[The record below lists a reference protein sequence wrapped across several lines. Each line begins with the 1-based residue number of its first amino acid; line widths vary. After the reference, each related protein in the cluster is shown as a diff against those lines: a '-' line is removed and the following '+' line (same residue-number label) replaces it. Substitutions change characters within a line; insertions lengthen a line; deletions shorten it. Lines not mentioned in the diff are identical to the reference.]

1 MASRSG
7 GGPKIQ
13 IGGRPKPGPWNEFN
27 KPKIKKEPVFKKSPE
42 GQKLKTKKL
51 TEAAE
56 KNYYNYFKGITKQME
71 SKNPALLNKSTRV
84 PGKKVANNSDLQAK
98 KFVVKSGA
106 IGAAIIAAGVAVRE
120 LKKIK
125 KNMEKKAKVKYGKNL
140 TTEQKRKLLKKH
152 GRERK

>member
-1 MASRSG
+1 ME
-7 GGPKIQ
+7 KDYY
-13 IGGRPKPGPWNEFN
+13 KH
-27 KPKIKKEPVFKKSPE
+27 FK
-42 GQKLKTKKL
+42 GVTKK
-51 TEAAE
+51 
-56 KNYYNYFKGITKQME
+56 ME

>member
-1 MASRSG
+1 
-7 GGPKIQ
+7 
-13 IGGRPKPGPWNEFN
+13 
-27 KPKIKKEPVFKKSPE
+27 
-42 GQKLKTKKL
+42 
-51 TEAAE
+51 
-56 KNYYNYFKGITKQME
+56 ME

-84 PGKKVANNSDLQAK
+84 PGKKVASNSDLQAK

-125 KNMEKKAKVKYGKNL
+125 KNMEKKAKGTYGKNL